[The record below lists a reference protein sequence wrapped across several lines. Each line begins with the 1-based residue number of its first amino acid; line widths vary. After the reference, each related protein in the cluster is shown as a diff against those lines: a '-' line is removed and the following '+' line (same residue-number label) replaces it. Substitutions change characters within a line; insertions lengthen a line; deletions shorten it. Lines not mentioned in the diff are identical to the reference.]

1 VYFYPWFA
9 KSVGFELKEET
20 VILGEDVSF
29 KPQLTYFLQVRVDIK
44 FGQLVAFPVKGNG
57 SGDLASLVEADGF
70 IELPTKQTTFKK
82 GENYPVIRYR

>member
-29 KPQLTYFLQVRVDIK
+29 KSQLTYFLQVRIDIK
-44 FGQLVAFPVKGNG
+44 FGHLVAFPIKGNG

-70 IELPTKQTTFKK
+70 IELPKEQTEFKK
-82 GENYPVIRYR
+82 GETFSFIGYR